1 MSEIRMNRIAAQ
13 IREEI
18 GSMIIRGIIKDPR
31 VTTSLSVTEVK
42 VSRDVSTAKVYV
54 SSFQDSRELEN
65 GVEALNHAAGFIQ
78 SRLAKH
84 LHTRNTPRLHF
95 IDDHSVEYG
104 IDMIKKIEDL
114 DI

>member
-1 MSEIRMNRIAAQ
+1 MSEIRKNRLASQ

-18 GSMIIRGIIKDPR
+18 SGMILRGIIKDPR
-31 VTTSLSVTEVK
+31 VNTSLSVTEVK
-42 VSRDVSTAKVYV
+42 VSNDVSSAKVYV
-54 SSFQDSRELEN
+54 SSFHSAAELER
-65 GVEALNHAAGFIQ
+65 GVLALNHAAGFIQ

-104 IDMIKKIEDL
+104 IHMINKIEEL
-114 DI
+114 NT

>member
-1 MSEIRMNRIAAQ
+1 MSEIRTNRIASQ

-18 GSMIIRGIIKDPR
+18 SRMIIHGIIKDPR
-31 VTTSLSVTEVK
+31 VTSSLSVTEVK
-42 VSRDVSTAKVYV
+42 VSSDVSSAKVFV
-54 SSFQDSRELEN
+54 SSFAESTELEK
-65 GVEALNHAAGFIQ
+65 GVAGLNHAAGFIQ

-84 LHTRNTPRLHF
+84 LHTRNTPRLQF

-104 IDMIKKIEDL
+104 IKMIKKIEEL